1 MLNIR
6 MSVETWVQ
14 KKRKTKDVNE
24 TCEKQVSQISD
35 ELKGIYNPKKSI
47 LYHRRVHLMNL

>member
-1 MLNIR
+1 
-6 MSVETWVQ
+6 VGAK
-14 KKRKTKDVNE
+14 KKRKKKDVNE